1 MTDYSN
7 QNITN
12 TNLTGV
18 NLSGANFTN
27 TIATSV
33 NFTNANI
40 TNATFSNTLITS
52 ANISTLTFSSIQKG
66 QLLLRAAN
74 IGISAINNLTSLTIS
89 QFRRIQPVIS
99 LRSLN
104 SIQSVTVSIP
114 NSGGQG
120 YTVSITPVITQLVC
134 IFVAVN
140 QNIIISTSGATVKTI
155 RSNGTVVQDV
165 DNANATL
172 SFLKVGTMMYKLSVG
187 NGNGVIA
194 MIPLDMNLI
203 QVNGVGISDFISV
216 NPGPT
221 GPIGPTGS
229 TGSTGPTG
237 PNGIQ
242 GSTGPSGVSATAP
255 AAYGTYR
262 VTDRSTVGDYTLTRQ
277 EGTLNVSNSSFVTLT
292 AGLTYELTASLSIRC
307 AFSVWAWYTEA
318 GIMIGNSGN
327 SFSTNSNDPG
337 VPSTAYAVF
346 TPSTNTNV
354 KIRLTTISS
363 HVATN
368 NDVGQISIIQ
378 MTGQGPSGSTGPAGP
393 SSSNTV
399 HSLYWGNG
407 SSTTSKVLFS
417 LGTSYD
423 LRYYKLRCMARIR
436 TNYTFQYPLL
446 VFNQSHSFPSTNNY
460 TNEMSTNQGLYH
472 TTQGYNS
479 GSNGYGNVVHYEYQ
493 DRSMCFMTIP
503 PPNNQNVEYFFI
515 LNFEIDSAGYDTAA
529 NVQRQLVAKGSWT
542 MVSKTI
548 GQVAD
553 YKYTATFERSCD
565 ETSISRIGFCGYNNE
580 STAIK
585 SCDLR
590 VEVVP
595 LGTYTNQANNIV

>member
-27 TIATSV
+27 TIATGV

-89 QFRRIQPVIS
+89 QFRRIQPAIS

-120 YTVSITPVITQLVC
+120 YTVSVTPVITQLVC

-172 SFLKVGTMMYKLSVG
+172 SFLKVGTIMYKLSVG

-221 GPIGPTGS
+221 GPIGPTG
-229 TGSTGPTG
+229 PT
-237 PNGIQ
+237 
-242 GSTGPSGVSATAP
+242 
-255 AAYGTYR
+255 
-262 VTDRSTVGDYTLTRQ
+262 
-277 EGTLNVSNSSFVTLT
+277 
-292 AGLTYELTASLSIRC
+292 
-307 AFSVWAWYTEA
+307 
-318 GIMIGNSGN
+318 
-327 SFSTNSNDPG
+327 
-337 VPSTAYAVF
+337 
-346 TPSTNTNV
+346 
-354 KIRLTTISS
+354 
-363 HVATN
+363 
-368 NDVGQISIIQ
+368 
-378 MTGQGPSGSTGPAGP
+378 GSTGPAGVNSITSV
-393 SSSNTV
+393 SSSDNTITTTTTSGAV
-399 HSLYWGNG
+399 NLSIPVTLRTAVVFVSRMSWTGQTSQTLPVMDLINYDYEMIVEIQNVALNAWIYVYWNGGSTGTFIGDMIYPANINTYASGTDIQVPYWMNNSTTTYFINVGSNVQSGANRSVINRYRLQGLSSTRFALNIIGRQQLYWSDNNTITNIGMPSGGTYLSSSVWYNG
-407 SSTTSKVLFS
+407 S
-417 LGTSYD
+417 
-423 LRYYKLRCMARIR
+423 
-436 TNYTFQYPLL
+436 
-446 VFNQSHSFPSTNNY
+446 NN
-460 TNEMSTNQGLYH
+460 
-472 TTQGYNS
+472 
-479 GSNGYGNVVHYEYQ
+479 
-493 DRSMCFMTIP
+493 
-503 PPNNQNVEYFFI
+503 
-515 LNFEIDSAGYDTAA
+515 A
-529 NVQRQLVAKGSWT
+529 NWAP
-542 MVSKTI
+542 
-548 GQVAD
+548 
-553 YKYTATFERSCD
+553 
-565 ETSISRIGFCGYNNE
+565 
-580 STAIK
+580 TAITFNGQGG
-585 SCDLR
+585 SAPVIVTWLR
-590 VEVVP
+590 INKVSS
-595 LGTYTNQANNIV
+595 A

>member
-27 TIATSV
+27 TIATGV

-74 IGISAINNLTSLTIS
+74 IGISAINDLTSLTIS
-89 QFRRIQPVIS
+89 QFRRIQPAIS

-172 SFLKVGTMMYKLSVG
+172 TFLKVGTMMYKLSVG

-216 NPGPT
+216 NSGSTGPT
-221 GPIGPTGS
+221 GPTGS

-255 AAYGTYR
+255 AAYGFYR
-262 VTDRSTVGDYTLTRQ
+262 VTERSTVGDYTLTRQ
-277 EGTLNVSNSSFVTLT
+277 EGTLNVTNSSFVTLT

-307 AFSVWAWYTEA
+307 AFSVWSWSTEA
-318 GIMIGNSGN
+318 GVVLGNSGN

-346 TPSTNTNV
+346 TPSINTNV
-354 KIRLTTISS
+354 KIRLSTISA

-368 NDVGQISIIQ
+368 TDVGQISIIQ
-378 MTGQGPSGSTGPAGP
+378 MTAQGPSGSTGPAG
-393 SSSNTV
+393 T
-399 HSLYWGNG
+399 GG
-407 SSTTSKVLFS
+407 SSIITRAFNYYNAGAAVPKVTFNI
-417 LGTSYD
+417 GTAID
-423 LRYYKLRCMARIR
+423 LRFNKVRGMMRVQLVPGQIIFPILTFNNLHTYP
-436 TNYTFQYPLL
+436 TNASSTSETNSIIWFSPNNRPQIAIAGSAAAIWDTHENFIQYGAPLADNYGGGAFL
-446 VFNQSHSFPSTNNY
+446 TVMFEITLHYNRHTLATRQLICTGDTILSVKPIGTAPWMQTYGRFMRSSDIGGNSSLTHIGIGGY
-460 TNEMSTNQGLYH
+460 TNL
-472 TTQGYNS
+472 S
-479 GSNGYGNVVHYEYQ
+479 GISSADIEFQITDLPTYQ
-493 DRSMCFMTIP
+493 
-503 PPNNQNVEYFFI
+503 
-515 LNFEIDSAGYDTAA
+515 
-529 NVQRQLVAKGSWT
+529 
-542 MVSKTI
+542 
-548 GQVAD
+548 
-553 YKYTATFERSCD
+553 
-565 ETSISRIGFCGYNNE
+565 
-580 STAIK
+580 AI
-585 SCDLR
+585 
-590 VEVVP
+590 
-595 LGTYTNQANNIV
+595 